1 MENTSWGVGTHGQIL
16 INCTS
21 ILQLQASLGS
31 KLAKLFL
38 MSESR
43 QVGDPSIK
51 AQMTAAMDTDDAADP
66 YILAATLKWAKK
78 RLR

>member
-1 MENTSWGVGTHGQIL
+1 M
-16 INCTS
+16 
-21 ILQLQASLGS
+21 GS

>member
-1 MENTSWGVGTHGQIL
+1 M
-16 INCTS
+16 
-21 ILQLQASLGS
+21 GS

-66 YILAATLKWAKK
+66 DILAATLKWAKK